1 MTKGKRAVF
10 RRNLAAIQ
18 VMRSIEETHRTA
30 SEEEAKL
37 LGSYSGFGGLAE
49 VFDPRNEA
57 WRKAYEA
64 LRRVLTNEE
73 YTSARSTILD
83 AFYTPPEVAEA
94 ICKGLSHMGFAS
106 GNILEPSCGSG
117 RFFDAMPKEMR
128 EESHVVGIEMDAL
141 SARIAKAAHK
151 DVEIFH
157 QSFQNSR
164 FANGSFDLAIG
175 NVPFGDSPIYGDS
188 AYEGQGLLPHDYFL
202 LKMLD
207 EVRDGGLVAAIT
219 SSGTMDKASAKVR
232 ARLAEKADL
241 VTALRLPSE
250 AFKGAGTA
258 VTTDILVF
266 RKKGGVLPPALQQK
280 NTLSSAES
288 WQNIER
294 FVPSYPSSFE
304 KQHTMNGY
312 FVRNPEKILGEVQE
326 RSGKFGK
333 EIYVAGDVK
342 RLPHLAKEAA
352 MRPRMRRSRR
362 RCRRRRRTAR
372 AWALRSKAAKSSSPT
387 IAARRRRRISPKSRK
402 SACASLF

>member
-1 MTKGKRAVF
+1 
-10 RRNLAAIQ
+10 
-18 VMRSIEETHRTA
+18 MRSIEETHRTA

-57 WRKAYEA
+57 WRKEYEA

-94 ICKGLSHMGFAS
+94 ICKGLSRMGFTS

-117 RFFDAMPKEMR
+117 RFFDAMPASMR
-128 EESHVVGIEMDAL
+128 EASHVVGIEMDAL

-207 EVRDGGLVAAIT
+207 EVRDGGLVA
-219 SSGTMDKASAKVR
+219 GDVCQ
-232 ARLAEKADL
+232 
-241 VTALRLPSE
+241 
-250 AFKGAGTA
+250 
-258 VTTDILVF
+258 
-266 RKKGGVLPPALQQK
+266 GVLRAFPSLERRNKHAASPP
-280 NTLSSAES
+280 
-288 WQNIER
+288 
-294 FVPSYPSSFE
+294 
-304 KQHTMNGY
+304 
-312 FVRNPEKILGEVQE
+312 
-326 RSGKFGK
+326 
-333 EIYVAGDVK
+333 
-342 RLPHLAKEAA
+342 
-352 MRPRMRRSRR
+352 RR
-362 RCRRRRRTAR
+362 RPHRG
-372 AWALRSKAAKSSSPT
+372 
-387 IAARRRRRISPKSRK
+387 
-402 SACASLF
+402 